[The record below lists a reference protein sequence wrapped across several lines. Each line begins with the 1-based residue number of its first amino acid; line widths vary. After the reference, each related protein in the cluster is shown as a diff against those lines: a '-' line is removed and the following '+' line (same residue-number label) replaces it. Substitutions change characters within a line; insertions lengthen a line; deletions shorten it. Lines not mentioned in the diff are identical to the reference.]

1 MFIIFVIFVSTALR
15 PFFYFIYMT
24 DISYFTAEG
33 FNKLINELHLLKTK
47 GRANIAKQIAEAR
60 DKGDLSENAE
70 YHAAREQQSFMEGR
84 INKIES
90 TLADVQIINVKEIN
104 ETDKVVFG
112 ATATILNLNSD
123 EEVTYQIVGELE
135 ADINIG
141 LISIASPIAR
151 SLIGKQVGDIVDVNA
166 PSGVIEYEIIQVRYM

>member
-1 MFIIFVIFVSTALR
+1 MSKSPMTKVGTEKLR
-15 PFFYFIYMT
+15 
-24 DISYFTAEG
+24 EQ
-33 FNKLINELHLLKTK
+33 LHELKTVD
-47 GRANIAKQIAEAR
+47 RPRITAAIAEAR
-60 DKGDLSENAE
+60 AHGDLSENAE

-135 ADINIG
+135 ADINTG

-166 PSGVIEYEIIQVRYM
+166 PGGVIEYEIIQVRYM

>member
-1 MFIIFVIFVSTALR
+1 
-15 PFFYFIYMT
+15 
-24 DISYFTAEG
+24 
-33 FNKLINELHLLKTK
+33 
-47 GRANIAKQIAEAR
+47 
-60 DKGDLSENAE
+60 
-70 YHAAREQQSFMEGR
+70 MEGR
-84 INKIES
+84 VNKIES
-90 TLADVQIINVKEIN
+90 TLADVQIINVEEIN

-112 ATATILNLNSD
+112 ATVTILNLNSD

-166 PSGVIEYEIIQVRYM
+166 PSGVIEYEIIQVRYI

>member
-1 MFIIFVIFVSTALR
+1 MTKVGAEKLR
-15 PFFYFIYMT
+15 
-24 DISYFTAEG
+24 EQ
-33 FNKLINELHLLKTK
+33 LHELKTVD
-47 GRANIAKQIAEAR
+47 RPRITAAIAEAR
-60 DKGDLSENAE
+60 AHGDLSENAE

-84 INKIES
+84 VNKIES
-90 TLADVQIINVKEIN
+90 TLADVQIINVKEID

-112 ATATILNLNSD
+112 ATVTILNLNSD

-135 ADINIG
+135 ADINTG

>member
-1 MFIIFVIFVSTALR
+1 MSKSPMTKVGAEKLR
-15 PFFYFIYMT
+15 
-24 DISYFTAEG
+24 EQ
-33 FNKLINELHLLKTK
+33 LHELKTVD
-47 GRANIAKQIAEAR
+47 RPRITAAIAEAR
-60 DKGDLSENAE
+60 AHGDLSENAE

-135 ADINIG
+135 ADINTG

>member
-1 MFIIFVIFVSTALR
+1 MSKSPMTKVGAEKLR
-15 PFFYFIYMT
+15 
-24 DISYFTAEG
+24 EQ
-33 FNKLINELHLLKTK
+33 LHELKTVD
-47 GRANIAKQIAEAR
+47 RPRITAAIAEAR
-60 DKGDLSENAE
+60 AHGDLSENAE

-84 INKIES
+84 INTIES

-112 ATATILNLNSD
+112 ATVTILNLNSD

-135 ADINIG
+135 ADINTG

-151 SLIGKQVGDIVDVNA
+151 SLIGKRVGDIVDVNA
-166 PSGVIEYEIIQVRYM
+166 PSGVIEYEIIQVRYI

>member
-1 MFIIFVIFVSTALR
+1 MSKSPMTKVGAEKLR
-15 PFFYFIYMT
+15 
-24 DISYFTAEG
+24 EQ
-33 FNKLINELHLLKTK
+33 LHELKTVD
-47 GRANIAKQIAEAR
+47 RPRITAAIAEAR
-60 DKGDLSENAE
+60 AHGDLSENAE

-112 ATATILNLNSD
+112 ATVTILNLNSD

-166 PSGVIEYEIIQVRYM
+166 PSGVIEYEIIQVRYI

>member
-1 MFIIFVIFVSTALR
+1 MSKSPMTKVGEEKLR
-15 PFFYFIYMT
+15 
-24 DISYFTAEG
+24 EQ
-33 FNKLINELHLLKTK
+33 LHELKTVD
-47 GRANIAKQIAEAR
+47 RPRITTAIAEAR
-60 DKGDLSENAE
+60 AHGDLSENAE

-112 ATATILNLNSD
+112 ATVTILNLNSD

-166 PSGVIEYEIIQVRYM
+166 PSGVIEYEIIQVRYI

>member
-1 MFIIFVIFVSTALR
+1 MH
-15 PFFYFIYMT
+15 
-24 DISYFTAEG
+24 E
-33 FNKLINELHLLKTK
+33 LKTIE
-47 GRANIAKQIAEAR
+47 RPRITAAIAEAR
-60 DKGDLSENAE
+60 AHGDLSENAE

-90 TLADVQIINVKEIN
+90 TLADVQIIDVRGISER
-104 ETDKVVFG
+104 DKVVFG
-112 ATATILNLNSD
+112 ATVTILNINSN

-151 SLIGKQVGDIVDVNA
+151 SLIGKKIGDIVDVNA
-166 PSGVIEYEIIQVRYM
+166 PSGVIEYEIIKISYV

>member
-1 MFIIFVIFVSTALR
+1 MSKSPITKVGAEKLR
-15 PFFYFIYMT
+15 
-24 DISYFTAEG
+24 EQ
-33 FNKLINELHLLKTK
+33 LHELKTVD
-47 GRANIAKQIAEAR
+47 RPRITAAIAEAR
-60 DKGDLSENAE
+60 AHGDLSENAE

-112 ATATILNLNSD
+112 ATVTILNLNSD

-135 ADINIG
+135 ADINAG

>member
-1 MFIIFVIFVSTALR
+1 MSKSPMTKVGAEKLR
-15 PFFYFIYMT
+15 
-24 DISYFTAEG
+24 EQ
-33 FNKLINELHLLKTK
+33 LHELKTVD
-47 GRANIAKQIAEAR
+47 RPRITAAIAEAR
-60 DKGDLSENAE
+60 AHGDLSENAE

-84 INKIES
+84 RNTIES

-112 ATATILNLNSD
+112 ATVTILNLNSD

-135 ADINIG
+135 ADINTG

-166 PSGVIEYEIIQVRYM
+166 PSGVIEYEIIQVRYI

>member
-1 MFIIFVIFVSTALR
+1 MTKVGSEKLREQLHEFKTVDRPRITA
-15 PFFYFIYMT
+15 
-24 DISYFTAEG
+24 A
-33 FNKLINELHLLKTK
+33 
-47 GRANIAKQIAEAR
+47 IAEAR
-60 DKGDLSENAE
+60 AHGDLSENAE

-90 TLADVQIINVKEIN
+90 TLANVQIINVKEIN

-112 ATATILNLNSD
+112 ATISILNLKSD

-135 ADINIG
+135 ADINTG
-141 LISIASPIAR
+141 LISISSPIAR

>member
-1 MFIIFVIFVSTALR
+1 MSKSPMTKVGAEKLR
-15 PFFYFIYMT
+15 
-24 DISYFTAEG
+24 EQ
-33 FNKLINELHLLKTK
+33 LHELKTVD
-47 GRANIAKQIAEAR
+47 RPRITAAIAEAR
-60 DKGDLSENAE
+60 AHGDLSENAE

-112 ATATILNLNSD
+112 ATVAILNLNSD

>member
-1 MFIIFVIFVSTALR
+1 MR
-15 PFFYFIYMT
+15 
-24 DISYFTAEG
+24 EQ
-33 FNKLINELHLLKTK
+33 LHELKTIE
-47 GRANIAKQIAEAR
+47 RPRIIAAIAEAR
-60 DKGDLSENAE
+60 AHGDLSENAE

-90 TLADVQIINVKEIN
+90 TLADVQIIDVSGISER
-104 ETDKVVFG
+104 DKVVFG
-112 ATATILNLNSD
+112 ATVTILNIDSN

-151 SLIGKQVGDIVDVNA
+151 SLIGKKIGDIVDVNA
-166 PSGVIEYEIIQVRYM
+166 PSGVIEYEIIKICYV

>member
-1 MFIIFVIFVSTALR
+1 MSKSPMTKVGAEKLR
-15 PFFYFIYMT
+15 
-24 DISYFTAEG
+24 EQ
-33 FNKLINELHLLKTK
+33 LHELKTVD
-47 GRANIAKQIAEAR
+47 RPRITAAIAEAR
-60 DKGDLSENAE
+60 AHGDLSENAE

-90 TLADVQIINVKEIN
+90 TLADVQIINVKEID

-112 ATATILNLNSD
+112 ATVTILNLNSD

-166 PSGVIEYEIIQVRYM
+166 PSGVIEYEIIQVRYI

>member
-1 MFIIFVIFVSTALR
+1 MSKSPMTKVGAEKLR
-15 PFFYFIYMT
+15 
-24 DISYFTAEG
+24 EQ
-33 FNKLINELHLLKTK
+33 LHELKTVD
-47 GRANIAKQIAEAR
+47 RPRITAAIAEAR
-60 DKGDLSENAE
+60 AHGDLSENAE

-84 INKIES
+84 INTIES

-112 ATATILNLNSD
+112 ATVTILNLNSD

-151 SLIGKQVGDIVDVNA
+151 SLIGKQIGDIVDVNA

>member
-1 MFIIFVIFVSTALR
+1 MTKVGAEKLR
-15 PFFYFIYMT
+15 
-24 DISYFTAEG
+24 EQ
-33 FNKLINELHLLKTK
+33 LHELKTVD
-47 GRANIAKQIAEAR
+47 RPRITTAIAEAR
-60 DKGDLSENAE
+60 AHGDLSENAE

-90 TLADVQIINVKEIN
+90 TLADVQIINVKEID

-112 ATATILNLNSD
+112 ATVTILNLNSD

-135 ADINIG
+135 ADINTG

-166 PSGVIEYEIIQVRYM
+166 PSGVIEYEIIQVRYI

>member
-1 MFIIFVIFVSTALR
+1 MSKSPMTKAGAEKLR
-15 PFFYFIYMT
+15 
-24 DISYFTAEG
+24 E
-33 FNKLINELHLLKTK
+33 KLHELKTVD
-47 GRANIAKQIAEAR
+47 RPRITAAIAEAR
-60 DKGDLSENAE
+60 AHGDLSENAE

-84 INKIES
+84 VNKIES

-112 ATATILNLNSD
+112 ATVTILNLNSD

-135 ADINIG
+135 ADINTR

>member
-1 MFIIFVIFVSTALR
+1 MSKSPMTKAGAEKLR
-15 PFFYFIYMT
+15 
-24 DISYFTAEG
+24 EQ
-33 FNKLINELHLLKTK
+33 LHELKTVD
-47 GRANIAKQIAEAR
+47 RPRITAAIAEAR
-60 DKGDLSENAE
+60 AHGDLSENAE

-84 INKIES
+84 VNKIES

-112 ATATILNLNSD
+112 ATVTILNLNSD

-135 ADINIG
+135 ADINTR

>member
-1 MFIIFVIFVSTALR
+1 MSKSPMTKVGAEKLR
-15 PFFYFIYMT
+15 
-24 DISYFTAEG
+24 EQ
-33 FNKLINELHLLKTK
+33 LHELKTVD
-47 GRANIAKQIAEAR
+47 RPRITAAIAEAR
-60 DKGDLSENAE
+60 AHGDLSENAE

-84 INKIES
+84 INTIES

-112 ATATILNLNSD
+112 ATVTILNLDSGA
-123 EEVTYQIVGELE
+123 EVIYQIVGELE
-135 ADINIG
+135 ADINTG

-151 SLIGKQVGDIVDVNA
+151 SLIGKRVGDIVDVNA

>member
-1 MFIIFVIFVSTALR
+1 MSKSPMTKVGAEKLR
-15 PFFYFIYMT
+15 
-24 DISYFTAEG
+24 EQ
-33 FNKLINELHLLKTK
+33 LHELKTVD
-47 GRANIAKQIAEAR
+47 RPRITAAIAEAR
-60 DKGDLSENAE
+60 AHGDLSENAE

-104 ETDKVVFG
+104 ETEKVVFG
-112 ATATILNLNSD
+112 ATVSILNLKSD

-135 ADINIG
+135 ADINTG
-141 LISIASPIAR
+141 LISISSPIAR
-151 SLIGKQVGDIVDVNA
+151 SLIGKQVGDIADVNA

>member
-1 MFIIFVIFVSTALR
+1 MSKSPMTKVGAEKLR
-15 PFFYFIYMT
+15 
-24 DISYFTAEG
+24 EQ
-33 FNKLINELHLLKTK
+33 LHELKTVD
-47 GRANIAKQIAEAR
+47 RPRITAAIAEAR
-60 DKGDLSENAE
+60 AHGDLSENAE

-84 INKIES
+84 VNKIES
-90 TLADVQIINVKEIN
+90 TLADVQIINVEEIN

-112 ATATILNLNSD
+112 ATVTISNLNSD

-135 ADINIG
+135 ADINTG

-166 PSGVIEYEIIQVRYM
+166 PSGVIEYEIIQVRYI

>member
-1 MFIIFVIFVSTALR
+1 MTKVGAEKLR
-15 PFFYFIYMT
+15 
-24 DISYFTAEG
+24 EQ
-33 FNKLINELHLLKTK
+33 LHELKTVD
-47 GRANIAKQIAEAR
+47 RPRITAAIAEAR
-60 DKGDLSENAE
+60 AHGDLSENAE

-90 TLADVQIINVKEIN
+90 TLADVQIINVKEID

-112 ATATILNLNSD
+112 ATVTILNLNSD

-166 PSGVIEYEIIQVRYM
+166 PSGVIEYEIIQVRYI

>member
-1 MFIIFVIFVSTALR
+1 MSKSPMTKVGAEKLR
-15 PFFYFIYMT
+15 
-24 DISYFTAEG
+24 EQ
-33 FNKLINELHLLKTK
+33 LHELKTVD
-47 GRANIAKQIAEAR
+47 RPRITAAIAEAR
-60 DKGDLSENAE
+60 AHGDLSENAE

-84 INKIES
+84 ISKIES

-112 ATATILNLNSD
+112 ATVTILNLNSD

-135 ADINIG
+135 ADINTG

>member
-1 MFIIFVIFVSTALR
+1 MTKVGAEKLR
-15 PFFYFIYMT
+15 
-24 DISYFTAEG
+24 EQ
-33 FNKLINELHLLKTK
+33 LHELKTVD
-47 GRANIAKQIAEAR
+47 RPRITTAIAEAR
-60 DKGDLSENAE
+60 AHGDLSENAE

-84 INKIES
+84 VNKIES
-90 TLADVQIINVKEIN
+90 TLADVQIINVKEID

-112 ATATILNLNSD
+112 ATVTILNLNSD

-135 ADINIG
+135 ADINTG

-166 PSGVIEYEIIQVRYM
+166 PSGVIEYEIIQVRYI

>member
-1 MFIIFVIFVSTALR
+1 MSKSPMTKVGAEKLR
-15 PFFYFIYMT
+15 
-24 DISYFTAEG
+24 EQ
-33 FNKLINELHLLKTK
+33 LHELKTVD
-47 GRANIAKQIAEAR
+47 RPRITAAIAEAR
-60 DKGDLSENAE
+60 AHGDLSENAE

-84 INKIES
+84 VNKIES

-112 ATATILNLNSD
+112 ATVTILNLNSD

-135 ADINIG
+135 ANINTG

-166 PSGVIEYEIIQVRYM
+166 PSGVIEYKIIQVRYM

>member
-1 MFIIFVIFVSTALR
+1 MSKSPMTKVGAEKLR
-15 PFFYFIYMT
+15 
-24 DISYFTAEG
+24 EQ
-33 FNKLINELHLLKTK
+33 LHELKTVD
-47 GRANIAKQIAEAR
+47 RPRITAAIAEAR
-60 DKGDLSENAE
+60 AHGDLSENAE

-90 TLADVQIINVKEIN
+90 TLANVQIINVKEIN

-112 ATATILNLNSD
+112 ATVTILNLNSD

-135 ADINIG
+135 ADINTG

>member
-1 MFIIFVIFVSTALR
+1 MSKSPMTKVGAEKLR
-15 PFFYFIYMT
+15 
-24 DISYFTAEG
+24 EQ
-33 FNKLINELHLLKTK
+33 LHELKTVD
-47 GRANIAKQIAEAR
+47 RPRITAAIAEAR
-60 DKGDLSENAE
+60 AHGDLSENAE

-84 INKIES
+84 VNKIES
-90 TLADVQIINVKEIN
+90 TLADVQIINVEEIN

-112 ATATILNLNSD
+112 ATVTILNLNSD

-166 PSGVIEYEIIQVRYM
+166 PSGVIEYEIIQVRYI